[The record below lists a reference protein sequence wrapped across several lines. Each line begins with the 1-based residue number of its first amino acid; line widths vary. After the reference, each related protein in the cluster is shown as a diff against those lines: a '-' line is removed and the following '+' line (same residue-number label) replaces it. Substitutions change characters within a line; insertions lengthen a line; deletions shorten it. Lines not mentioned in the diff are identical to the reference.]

1 MAIIGLRGESWMTTL
16 HYMGRYSR
24 SLLVSAASLS
34 LIFQP
39 ILVHAG
45 GLTVDPN
52 VGANNRPNIN
62 AAPNGVPSIDIATP
76 NGSGLSHNKYHEF
89 NVDNPGLILN
99 NLNGEVGTSQLG
111 GVMPG
116 NPNLRQSG
124 SASVILNEVTSGNRS
139 ALNGPAEVFGRK
151 ADVIIANP
159 NGVTCNGC
167 GFINTPRATLTTG
180 IPQIGLD
187 GSLTGFD
194 VRGGDVTIGEK
205 GANLASG
212 KGSVDIFDIVSRSVH
227 LDGAVAG
234 HDVGITAG
242 TGKFD
247 YASREMKE
255 LYDIAGKPEYAI
267 DGSALGAL
275 QGDRIKVIATE
286 KGVGVRMRNDM
297 AANVGQLIL
306 SADGKISLNNASGRE
321 GVDVASRSK
330 TVAAKKITSKK
341 NVEIKANDGITL
353 ETIGADGDLMVDSG
367 AGLLSIEGDAIVS
380 GKLGFKSGDLI
391 KANQVASGGAMD
403 LVAANGIDV
412 LAAIADGQA
421 RLHAESGD
429 INAKNGVK
437 AGGGDLVIWADK
449 GSINAGTLISFNNMT
464 LQAGQDLNVIGNVIA
479 QANINAAIGHNV
491 AALNFIAGMDMAAT
505 DKSGNLTLGKQGGLT
520 VKTGSG
526 SIKSG
531 NIYANNDIEL
541 DTGQDVAISS
551 TILSSQGGVAI
562 KAERGQSNAVSF
574 DRLMA
579 DGVSTIRSKSL
590 TFNSLLSGSDVTLDI
605 DRLDA
610 GLVLSGMDMDAS
622 QNSSTG
628 DIFLKDHGKLMINAA
643 DAINAKQ
650 LLSAGDMVLHAVN
663 DLNYGN
669 LASYGNANITSD
681 KGVIS
686 IQNATAA
693 AGNITL
699 TALSLDLSNNRA
711 KIQTART
718 LTLNANDIN
727 VLNSKLIYG
736 GLNLNGKNKLNAR
749 NASLNAITKNGGS
762 GDITLNLPSLVA
774 DEYTDIRAEN
784 DLSINIADIDNNGV
798 IASGNDLK
806 FYVSNTLTNHQS
818 GLIFAGRDGY
828 IYVDGTVTI
837 DYGAIMSGNNL
848 TFANRAG
855 NGRTTTI
862 VNKAGLIQ
870 SGNNLAIL
878 TSYLKNEADKA
889 PTWSKYQEYGERIKF
904 ARPDKNNELYNYGV
918 SDMRGLLLYQ
928 PEHEDELPWGAG
940 GCSNGCDKTWLQV
953 PLWKTKEQT
962 YGDLQVD
969 GKIYKA
975 FTWNEIDR
983 NSGKGKIWYGFNTNA
998 FMQQQN
1004 DVQFFTD
1011 KPTIQGMI
1019 QSKGDMSIDAT
1030 TIDNSYSNIEAARKA
1045 SIIADTVNNIGMTL
1059 YRTKYMYCGAGD
1071 TCFVYDAN
1079 GNKTGEYINNGEVGY
1094 LGSEVVDS
1102 VNSTIKA
1109 GDLLTMNVG
1118 TLNNLA
1124 AEGSITGSAHFEA
1137 KPVSGNPLD
1146 ALKGLTAGGALFKSN
1161 ANISAPNFNPG
1172 MQLPAPKPNSGGFG
1186 GTLPN
1191 QSFIYETRAD
1201 FLDVGKFYGSGYY
1214 LDRVGYKPDKQI
1226 VFLGDAYFENQ
1237 LIDKQMRDLVGQ
1249 GLGKGSFVPGNDVI
1263 DQMKALLDAGADYSV
1278 KNGLVFGEPLTP
1290 EQVANL
1296 DQSVVVY
1303 VKQNI
1308 NGVDVYAPVLYVSAK
1323 DRSSVVSSGAK
1334 IEGGSVNITA
1344 DNLTHSGLIASN
1356 TSLKLE
1362 GKEILSKGGGFAA
1375 KGDLLLAST
1384 GNIQL
1389 DAVTSTRNG
1398 QTVINRT
1405 QAIDAGGTAIIQAEK
1420 NVDLNGVD
1428 AKAGGSLGIYGE
1440 NVNVGAAK
1448 TTNNGS
1454 ESVQGSNVE
1463 AGMDLQ
1469 VKANQDINIE
1479 GSRVRADG
1487 QLAMLADKGN
1497 LTIQSSNGT
1506 IQSGTDKTTVQQSSQ
1521 VSSGSSMSLSAD
1533 KNITI
1538 AGSNVDSSGSLGIKA
1553 GENVAIVAT
1562 QETSATKDGT
1572 VAYDTTKNVSSS
1584 VSAKNDMGIE
1594 AGQNI
1599 LIGASDLKAGGN
1611 IGVQAQ
1617 GDISVVAMADS
1628 HNSSVNG
1635 EIAQGES
1642 HSTTAVGSSITSGG
1656 NVTAIAGLDGKD
1668 HNLNI
1673 IGSSVDADG
1682 KVGLKTTGDINI
1694 LASQDT
1700 QQSRFHME
1708 EDGGTFGGGKHTS
1721 DKSRDAVIYNGSFIS
1736 GDKGVNIQSGQ
1747 NTTIAGSAIVA
1758 GTEDNKADINI
1769 KAGNNIIIS
1778 SETSSLAMSDS
1789 KSDKGFLSSGSKK
1802 TTSYDEYAISSNL
1815 GASGNINLGAGE
1827 HIAIAGSNIHA
1838 VNDVN
1843 MEGSSVSIIGAQ
1855 EDHNASATKKKSGFG
1870 VGSGD
1875 GFYSIWGKEGK
1886 TQTSETTVNVSSNI
1900 SAGNNVNITARDS
1913 DVNIVGSNVIA
1924 QNDINLDAARDIN
1937 VLPGKESYAQSE
1949 TKTKSG
1955 IGVQLSHSDTGAS
1968 IGLGYNSTKDSKS
1981 SDAAINAKSGLRAG
1995 NDVNMKAGN
2004 DVNIQAADVSAM
2016 RDVNIHATNDVN
2028 LLAANDVTNYKEMH
2042 EKLFAGIT
2050 MSVESGTLQGI
2061 QSINKAVEDFKN
2073 AGTDKNGLLN
2083 IAAGIYN
2090 GQTGNG
2096 RISGTFEDINA
2107 LAHGTGLNDKSIG
2120 KTGKKDGPSILDKGN
2135 LISGSLTVG
2144 FQKSK
2149 TEMNQSTSSPVVTT
2163 IEGGRSVNI
2172 NADNGDINGVGVQ
2185 IGAGRN
2191 TIWNLLGDDKA
2202 GDINLTAGKDINLI
2216 SALGTQSTSGK
2227 SSSYGGGIGIE
2238 LNGTPTANAN
2248 FTHGNL
2254 KSDGIFNVNSHV
2266 VGTGDISLKSG
2277 NDTNLKGAVVMG
2289 ESVKADIG
2297 GDLNIESMQDT
2308 ASSHSKLD
2316 TISVN
2321 NGSAGIGGEWQY
2333 KKSQSDYASVVEQ
2346 SGIVAGNGGFDLKV
2360 KKNTGLKGGA
2370 ITSTADANKNRLE
2383 TGSLTT
2389 SDIENHASAKAETG
2403 GIMLPAGALDQGKY
2417 GIAKTIIGSLMNK
2430 GEASESNFGQTK
2442 SVISS
2447 GTIVITDEDKQRALT
2462 GHGANDTIAM
2472 LNRDVANA
2480 NTPAEKID
2488 SEKLAKKAAE
2498 EQALMQDLFKLGV
2511 QYTDDAYKTLFKTE
2525 QPMDG
2530 VLTDAEGRVLR
2541 DKSGNP
2547 IYYRLTPEQQASLQA
2562 GKNNKVRVYFNGIN
2576 TPEDRAVSYGIELI
2590 NDPTAGPIYIKWFPP
2605 ADTKIGE
2612 LLVAG
2617 YQKVLEN
2624 NFWGMTDSALTARQL
2639 QQQFGSDGL
2648 ILYGHSRGSMTIL
2661 NAMRSLGKNQNE
2673 LLANTELKFYGPAAN
2688 AKQAAELLNKL
2699 SGGKSNS
2706 VYVENHKVDFVG
2718 SFVGGNPTT
2727 MTQIPGGSNNT
2738 MEILNVLLGRF
2749 SAHGCY
2755 GNSSGECRNSFG
2767 SSHGVYVRAGR

>member
-1 MAIIGLRGESWMTTL
+1 MTTL

-39 ILVHAG
+39 ILVRAG

-52 VGANNRPNIN
+52 AGANNRPNIN

-297 AANVGQLIL
+297 AANVGQLTL

-321 GVDVASRSK
+321 GVNVASRSK

-391 KANQVASGGAMD
+391 KVNQVASGGTMD

-479 QANINAAIGHNV
+479 QANINAVIGHNV

-551 TILSSQGGVAI
+551 TILSSQGGVTI

-727 VLNSKLIYG
+727 VSNSKLVYG
-736 GLNLNGKNKLNAR
+736 GLNLNGKNKLNAQ

-784 DLSINIADIDNNGV
+784 DLAINIADIDNNGV
-798 IASGNDLK
+798 IASGNALK
-806 FYVSNTLTNHQS
+806 FYVSNTLTNRQQ

-828 IYVDGTVTI
+828 IYVDGTVTN

-855 NGRTTTI
+855 NGRTASI

-904 ARPDKNNELYNYGV
+904 ARPDKNNELYNYGK

-975 FTWNEIDR
+975 FTWNEIGR
-983 NSGKGKIWYGFNTNA
+983 NSDKGKIWYGFNTNA

-1079 GNKTGEYINNGEVGY
+1079 GNKTGEYINNGESAF

-1118 TLNNLA
+1118 TLNNSA
-1124 AEGSITGSAHFEA
+1124 AEGSIAGSAHFEA
-1137 KPVSGNPLD
+1137 KPVSGNPMD

-1214 LDRVGYKPDKQI
+1214 LNRVGYKPDKQI

-1263 DQMKALLDAGADYSV
+1263 DQMKTLLDAGADYSV

-1405 QAIDAGGTAIIQAEK
+1405 QAIDVGGTAIIQAEK

-1428 AKAGGSLGIYGE
+1428 AKAGGRLGLYGE

-1463 AGMDLQ
+1463 AGKDLQ

-1599 LIGASDLKAGGN
+1599 LVGASDLKAGGN

-1721 DKSRDAVIYNGSFIS
+1721 DKSSDGYTLNGSSIS
-1736 GDKGVNIQSGQ
+1736 GGDGVNIISGGDTTVFSSDIKAGRDDASSQSLASSG
-1747 NTTIAGSAIVA
+1747 G
-1758 GTEDNKADINI
+1758 ADINI
-1769 KAGNNIIIS
+1769 KAGGNITVAAGVDVESRSNHSKTNNILKDTAK
-1778 SETSSLAMSDS
+1778 EQDT
-1789 KSDKGFLSSGSKK
+1789 
-1802 TTSYDEYAISSNL
+1802 YDETAR
-1815 GASGNINLGAGE
+1815 ASKLAATGNINLNAGGA
-1827 HIAIAGSNIHA
+1827 ATIAGSSAKAREDINISG
-1838 VNDVN
+1838 D
-1843 MEGSSVSIIGAQ
+1843 SINVIGIN
-1855 EDHNASATKKKSGFG
+1855 ETHKSHEEKKANGFG
-1870 VGSGD
+1870 VGSHGEKND
-1875 GFYSIWGKEGK
+1875 GKPGKDGGYVSIWGS
-1886 TQTSETTVNVSSNI
+1886 TSETHDKSETKNVSSSLDAGGNI
-1900 SAGNNVNITARDS
+1900 NMTANGTDINILGSDAKAGQDINLDAKRDINIATVEQDSSSLDKSHSSGFGIGWKTDGQSNASAKIGYKSDSEKHAEERLKNDPSLLTAGNNVNANAGR
-1913 DVNIVGSNVIA
+1913 NINNVGSGIRGDNDVVLQA
-1924 QNDINLDAARDIN
+1924 KNDINMISAYDKTNVEDIKHHVWVGVGLEVSSGVANTVQNVKKAVKNNSNIKDIN
-1937 VLPGKESYAQSE
+1937 
-1949 TKTKSG
+1949 SG
-1955 IGVQLSHSDTGAS
+1955 LTGFNS
-1968 IGLGYNSTKDSKS
+1968 IGTVYNDAKGIVSGVDQNVNKKDKS
-1981 SDAAINAKSGLRAG
+1981 DFGSAINLATIGSNIGFESSSNKTTETTTKVVTPTISGG
-1995 NDVNMKAGN
+1995 
-2004 DVNIQAADVSAM
+2004 
-2016 RDVNIHATNDVN
+2016 HT
-2028 LLAANDVTNYKEMH
+2028 VT
-2042 EKLFAGIT
+2042 I
-2050 MSVESGTLQGI
+2050 
-2061 QSINKAVEDFKN
+2061 N
-2073 AGTDKNGLLN
+2073 AGGN
-2083 IAAGIYN
+2083 IY
-2090 GQTGNG
+2090 GQ
-2096 RISGTFEDINA
+2096 
-2107 LAHGTGLNDKSIG
+2107 
-2120 KTGKKDGPSILDKGN
+2120 
-2135 LISGSLTVG
+2135 
-2144 FQKSK
+2144 
-2149 TEMNQSTSSPVVTT
+2149 
-2163 IEGGRSVNI
+2163 
-2172 NADNGDINGVGVQ
+2172 GVQ
-2185 IGAGRN
+2185 IEAGFDQN
-2191 TIWNLLGDDKA
+2191 GIMLGK
-2202 GDINLTAGKDINLI
+2202 TK
-2216 SALGTQSTSGK
+2216 
-2227 SSSYGGGIGIE
+2227 E
-2238 LNGTPTANAN
+2238 
-2248 FTHGNL
+2248 
-2254 KSDGIFNVNSHV
+2254 
-2266 VGTGDISLKSG
+2266 GTGDIIIAAGKNIYLESAKETQTSTNESRNINASIGGKIGIDMGMNVTGTVNAAASYGQSKGETNIVKNINSHVNGTGKIDLTSG
-2277 NDTNLKGAVVMG
+2277 NDLMIKGGVVKG
-2289 ESVKADIG
+2289 NAITANIG
-2297 GDLNIESMQDT
+2297 GDFIIETPLDEGRSKQNGFNIGMNVNNDLLFNNNKSNKLGYLWNMLADKEKMGIDGGSANLNGSYNNGH
-2308 ASSHSKLD
+2308 SSYAGAPEPSGMISGEGGFNIAVNRN
-2316 TISVN
+2316 TISHGGIIDSKADESKNSLTTGTLTWSDIDTHSDFSGTTIGGGISIPVGKIKSKNDKGKLNDPKKPGVSIDMPVHDSSNKEGKISSGIAKGEITITNPDEQKQNIADLNRDTSKTIDNIPGLKDAKKLLEEQKAKQQSYKELTENVN
-2321 NGSAGIGGEWQY
+2321 NAISNALTMATDATKLLPEGQF
-2333 KKSQSDYASVVEQ
+2333 KKDSTAFWD
-2346 SGIVAGNGGFDLKV
+2346 
-2360 KKNTGLKGGA
+2360 KNTGKGPQAARIVGDALLAGTDPSNALKNFLGIEGARLLAPQLDRIVGGFVNNLGIKDPDLA
-2370 ITSTADANKNRLE
+2370 K
-2383 TGSLTT
+2383 SLTQELTKTILTELGVSVGTDFAGRYGDERYRKNGNDFGTKAPKDGKVKT
-2389 SDIENHASAKAETG
+2389 SDA
-2403 GIMLPAGALDQGKY
+2403 
-2417 GIAKTIIGSLMNK
+2417 
-2430 GEASESNFGQTK
+2430 
-2442 SVISS
+2442 
-2447 GTIVITDEDKQRALT
+2447 DK
-2462 GHGANDTIAM
+2462 
-2472 LNRDVANA
+2472 
-2480 NTPAEKID
+2480 K
-2488 SEKLAKKAAE
+2488 
-2498 EQALMQDLFKLGV
+2498 
-2511 QYTDDAYKTLFKTE
+2511 
-2525 QPMDG
+2525 
-2530 VLTDAEGRVLR
+2530 
-2541 DKSGNP
+2541 
-2547 IYYRLTPEQQASLQA
+2547 
-2562 GKNNKVRVYFNGIN
+2562 
-2576 TPEDRAVSYGIELI
+2576 
-2590 NDPTAGPIYIKWFPP
+2590 
-2605 ADTKIGE
+2605 
-2612 LLVAG
+2612 
-2617 YQKVLEN
+2617 
-2624 NFWGMTDSALTARQL
+2624 
-2639 QQQFGSDGL
+2639 
-2648 ILYGHSRGSMTIL
+2648 
-2661 NAMRSLGKNQNE
+2661 
-2673 LLANTELKFYGPAAN
+2673 
-2688 AKQAAELLNKL
+2688 
-2699 SGGKSNS
+2699 
-2706 VYVENHKVDFVG
+2706 
-2718 SFVGGNPTT
+2718 
-2727 MTQIPGGSNNT
+2727 
-2738 MEILNVLLGRF
+2738 
-2749 SAHGCY
+2749 
-2755 GNSSGECRNSFG
+2755 
-2767 SSHGVYVRAGR
+2767 

>member
-1 MAIIGLRGESWMTTL
+1 MTTL
-16 HYMGRYSR
+16 CYMGRYSR

-34 LIFQP
+34 LSFQP
-39 ILVHAG
+39 ILVYAG

-52 VGANNRPNIN
+52 AGANNRPNIN

-187 GSLTGFD
+187 GSLAGFD

-297 AANVGQLIL
+297 AANVGQLTL

-321 GVDVASRSK
+321 GVNVASHSK

-391 KANQVASGGAMD
+391 KANQVASGGTMD

-429 INAKNGVK
+429 INAKNVVK

-479 QANINAAIGHNV
+479 QANINAVIGHNV
-491 AALNFIAGMDMAAT
+491 TALNFIAGMDMAAT

-531 NIYANNDIEL
+531 NIYANNDIDL

-551 TILSSQGGVAI
+551 TISSSQGGVAI
-562 KAERGQSNAVSF
+562 KAERSQSNAVSF

-610 GLVLSGMDMDAS
+610 GLVLSGMDMAAS

-663 DLNYGN
+663 DLTYSN
-669 LASYGNANITSD
+669 LSSYGNANITSD

-727 VLNSKLIYG
+727 VSNSKLVYG
-736 GLNLNGKNKLNAR
+736 GLNLNGKNKLNAQ

-828 IYVDGTVTI
+828 IYVDGTVTN

-855 NGRTTTI
+855 NGRTASI

-878 TSYLKNEADKA
+878 TSHLKNEADKA
-889 PTWSKYQEYGERIKF
+889 PTWSKRQEYGERIKF

-918 SDMRGLLLYQ
+918 SDMRGRLFYDVNK
-928 PEHEDELPWGAG
+928 EDRLPWGAG
-940 GCSNGCDKTWLQV
+940 GCADGCEVTWLNV

-1045 SIIADTVNNIGMTL
+1045 SITADTVNNIGMTL

-1118 TLNNLA
+1118 TLNNSA
-1124 AEGSITGSAHFEA
+1124 AEGSIAGSAHFEA
-1137 KPVSGNPLD
+1137 KPISGNPLD
-1146 ALKGLTAGGALFKSN
+1146 ALKGLTAAL
-1161 ANISAPNFNPG
+1161 A
-1172 MQLPAPKPNSGGFG
+1172 
-1186 GTLPN
+1186 
-1191 QSFIYETRAD
+1191 
-1201 FLDVGKFYGSGYY
+1201 
-1214 LDRVGYKPDKQI
+1214 
-1226 VFLGDAYFENQ
+1226 
-1237 LIDKQMRDLVGQ
+1237 
-1249 GLGKGSFVPGNDVI
+1249 
-1263 DQMKALLDAGADYSV
+1263 AL
-1278 KNGLVFGEPLTP
+1278 E
-1290 EQVANL
+1290 
-1296 DQSVVVY
+1296 
-1303 VKQNI
+1303 
-1308 NGVDVYAPVLYVSAK
+1308 
-1323 DRSSVVSSGAK
+1323 
-1334 IEGGSVNITA
+1334 
-1344 DNLTHSGLIASN
+1344 
-1356 TSLKLE
+1356 
-1362 GKEILSKGGGFAA
+1362 
-1375 KGDLLLAST
+1375 KGD
-1384 GNIQL
+1384 G
-1389 DAVTSTRNG
+1389 
-1398 QTVINRT
+1398 
-1405 QAIDAGGTAIIQAEK
+1405 
-1420 NVDLNGVD
+1420 
-1428 AKAGGSLGIYGE
+1428 
-1440 NVNVGAAK
+1440 
-1448 TTNNGS
+1448 
-1454 ESVQGSNVE
+1454 
-1463 AGMDLQ
+1463 
-1469 VKANQDINIE
+1469 
-1479 GSRVRADG
+1479 
-1487 QLAMLADKGN
+1487 
-1497 LTIQSSNGT
+1497 
-1506 IQSGTDKTTVQQSSQ
+1506 
-1521 VSSGSSMSLSAD
+1521 
-1533 KNITI
+1533 
-1538 AGSNVDSSGSLGIKA
+1538 
-1553 GENVAIVAT
+1553 
-1562 QETSATKDGT
+1562 
-1572 VAYDTTKNVSSS
+1572 YDT
-1584 VSAKNDMGIE
+1584 
-1594 AGQNI
+1594 
-1599 LIGASDLKAGGN
+1599 
-1611 IGVQAQ
+1611 
-1617 GDISVVAMADS
+1617 
-1628 HNSSVNG
+1628 H
-1635 EIAQGES
+1635 
-1642 HSTTAVGSSITSGG
+1642 
-1656 NVTAIAGLDGKD
+1656 
-1668 HNLNI
+1668 
-1673 IGSSVDADG
+1673 
-1682 KVGLKTTGDINI
+1682 
-1694 LASQDT
+1694 
-1700 QQSRFHME
+1700 
-1708 EDGGTFGGGKHTS
+1708 
-1721 DKSRDAVIYNGSFIS
+1721 
-1736 GDKGVNIQSGQ
+1736 
-1747 NTTIAGSAIVA
+1747 
-1758 GTEDNKADINI
+1758 
-1769 KAGNNIIIS
+1769 
-1778 SETSSLAMSDS
+1778 
-1789 KSDKGFLSSGSKK
+1789 
-1802 TTSYDEYAISSNL
+1802 
-1815 GASGNINLGAGE
+1815 
-1827 HIAIAGSNIHA
+1827 
-1838 VNDVN
+1838 
-1843 MEGSSVSIIGAQ
+1843 
-1855 EDHNASATKKKSGFG
+1855 
-1870 VGSGD
+1870 
-1875 GFYSIWGKEGK
+1875 
-1886 TQTSETTVNVSSNI
+1886 
-1900 SAGNNVNITARDS
+1900 
-1913 DVNIVGSNVIA
+1913 
-1924 QNDINLDAARDIN
+1924 
-1937 VLPGKESYAQSE
+1937 
-1949 TKTKSG
+1949 
-1955 IGVQLSHSDTGAS
+1955 
-1968 IGLGYNSTKDSKS
+1968 
-1981 SDAAINAKSGLRAG
+1981 
-1995 NDVNMKAGN
+1995 
-2004 DVNIQAADVSAM
+2004 
-2016 RDVNIHATNDVN
+2016 
-2028 LLAANDVTNYKEMH
+2028 
-2042 EKLFAGIT
+2042 
-2050 MSVESGTLQGI
+2050 
-2061 QSINKAVEDFKN
+2061 
-2073 AGTDKNGLLN
+2073 
-2083 IAAGIYN
+2083 
-2090 GQTGNG
+2090 
-2096 RISGTFEDINA
+2096 
-2107 LAHGTGLNDKSIG
+2107 
-2120 KTGKKDGPSILDKGN
+2120 
-2135 LISGSLTVG
+2135 
-2144 FQKSK
+2144 
-2149 TEMNQSTSSPVVTT
+2149 
-2163 IEGGRSVNI
+2163 
-2172 NADNGDINGVGVQ
+2172 
-2185 IGAGRN
+2185 
-2191 TIWNLLGDDKA
+2191 
-2202 GDINLTAGKDINLI
+2202 
-2216 SALGTQSTSGK
+2216 
-2227 SSSYGGGIGIE
+2227 
-2238 LNGTPTANAN
+2238 
-2248 FTHGNL
+2248 
-2254 KSDGIFNVNSHV
+2254 
-2266 VGTGDISLKSG
+2266 
-2277 NDTNLKGAVVMG
+2277 
-2289 ESVKADIG
+2289 
-2297 GDLNIESMQDT
+2297 
-2308 ASSHSKLD
+2308 
-2316 TISVN
+2316 
-2321 NGSAGIGGEWQY
+2321 
-2333 KKSQSDYASVVEQ
+2333 
-2346 SGIVAGNGGFDLKV
+2346 
-2360 KKNTGLKGGA
+2360 
-2370 ITSTADANKNRLE
+2370 
-2383 TGSLTT
+2383 
-2389 SDIENHASAKAETG
+2389 
-2403 GIMLPAGALDQGKY
+2403 
-2417 GIAKTIIGSLMNK
+2417 
-2430 GEASESNFGQTK
+2430 
-2442 SVISS
+2442 
-2447 GTIVITDEDKQRALT
+2447 
-2462 GHGANDTIAM
+2462 
-2472 LNRDVANA
+2472 
-2480 NTPAEKID
+2480 
-2488 SEKLAKKAAE
+2488 
-2498 EQALMQDLFKLGV
+2498 
-2511 QYTDDAYKTLFKTE
+2511 
-2525 QPMDG
+2525 
-2530 VLTDAEGRVLR
+2530 
-2541 DKSGNP
+2541 
-2547 IYYRLTPEQQASLQA
+2547 
-2562 GKNNKVRVYFNGIN
+2562 
-2576 TPEDRAVSYGIELI
+2576 
-2590 NDPTAGPIYIKWFPP
+2590 
-2605 ADTKIGE
+2605 
-2612 LLVAG
+2612 
-2617 YQKVLEN
+2617 
-2624 NFWGMTDSALTARQL
+2624 
-2639 QQQFGSDGL
+2639 
-2648 ILYGHSRGSMTIL
+2648 
-2661 NAMRSLGKNQNE
+2661 
-2673 LLANTELKFYGPAAN
+2673 
-2688 AKQAAELLNKL
+2688 
-2699 SGGKSNS
+2699 
-2706 VYVENHKVDFVG
+2706 
-2718 SFVGGNPTT
+2718 
-2727 MTQIPGGSNNT
+2727 
-2738 MEILNVLLGRF
+2738 
-2749 SAHGCY
+2749 
-2755 GNSSGECRNSFG
+2755 
-2767 SSHGVYVRAGR
+2767 